1 MMMAYQIERL
11 LGIKRFEQVLDTLSS
26 YYPHE
31 RIKPATRFFVEE
43 LFER

>member
-1 MMMAYQIERL
+1 MMTAVEIQRL
-11 LGIKRFEQVLDTLSS
+11 LGIKRLEQGLETLFS